1 MNIIEGIGCDAFLHS
16 LCTFTGGGGKSSLM
30 YKTAEELSSAG
41 FNVLVSTTT
50 MIYHPDE
57 KKRPYSSLVI
67 ADSNT
72 IQKNLEKRVSSF
84 HASGKGSITVA
95 ASQIIETNKERK
107 LKGFSEE
114 LLDFIYKLHIFD
126 VVLVEG
132 DGAKHFSIKAPGERE
147 PVTPRE
153 TGMVF
158 GVVGLDILG
167 KLINSKTVFRLD
179 QFLKVTHA
187 QKNDSID
194 REILLRLA
202 DAENGLFK
210 NSPSKAEKILVL
222 NKADTLDS
230 ADKADETGR
239 YILSRSSSISK
250 VMITTAKDLNP
261 VIRVLK
267 KEI

>member
-1 MNIIEGIGCDAFLHS
+1 MNIIEGIGRDGFLLS

-30 YKTAEELSSAG
+30 YKAAEELSSAG

-57 KKRPYSSLVI
+57 KQRPYSSLVI
-67 ADSNT
+67 ADSGT
-72 IQKNLEKRVSSF
+72 IRKNLGKSVSSF
-84 HASGKGSITVA
+84 SASGKGSITVA

-107 LKGFSEE
+107 LKGFSAD
-114 LLDFIYKLHIFD
+114 LIDSIYQIHIFD

-132 DGAKHFSIKAPGERE
+132 DGAKHFSIKAPGDSE
-147 PVTPRE
+147 PVIPKE
-153 TGMVF
+153 SGMVF

-167 KLINSKTVFRLD
+167 LPINSNTVFRLD
-179 QFLKVTHA
+179 RFLKVTHA
-187 QKNDSID
+187 KENDTID
-194 REILLRLA
+194 REILRRLV

-210 NSPSKAEKILVL
+210 NSPPEAEKILVL

-230 ADKADETGR
+230 ADKADKTGR

-261 VIRVLK
+261 VKRVLK